1 MDNAD
6 RKYNCKTCDKNYS
19 CYKSLWN
26 HNKKFHNKIV
36 SKTIPNVSIQNKLLC
51 KYCSKKFS
59 STQNKWK
66 HENKVCK
73 KKTDML
79 TLEEMQKKIIELEDK
94 IKITNITN
102 KQYEEIINKLS
113 LPVNNQLINIIEDKN
128 KKIEELQLT
137 NKVVLNKEVKTTETL
152 TLNNI
157 IIISRSEDNYINATQ
172 LCQAGGKRFNH
183 WYSLDTTKQLI
194 NVLKSKTGIPVLD
207 QINDTDTEAVITA
220 SGIYPLI
227 EINKG
232 GNDKHN
238 QDTWI
243 HPDLAIQLAQWISP
257 IFALQVS
264 SWIRTLFINGN
275 VSIDIKLLEDK
286 NKNNEIKIK
295 LLEDMHLKKH
305 KRVNYPNR
313 NIIYMLTTED
323 NKKKRNYV
331 LGKTTN
337 LTQRLSNYNKSNEHE
352 VIYYKECNNEEDMNI
367 IELTI
372 LNKLKKY
379 QEKAN
384 RDRFILPIEND
395 ISLFTNIIDKC
406 IHNFYI

>member
-352 VIYYKECNNEEDMNI
+352 VIYYKECNNEDDMTI
-367 IELTI
+367 IELMV

>member
-1 MDNAD
+1 M
-6 RKYNCKTCDKNYS
+6 RQ
-19 CYKSLWN
+19 YKWS
-26 HNKKFHNKIV
+26 
-36 SKTIPNVSIQNKLLC
+36 
-51 KYCSKKFS
+51 
-59 STQNKWK
+59 
-66 HENKVCK
+66 HEKSCK
-73 KKTDML
+73 KKKET
-79 TLEEMQKKIIELEDK
+79 TKIEELELE
-94 IKITNITN
+94 IKKMKEKLDTT
-102 KQYEEIINKLS
+102 IINNTT
-113 LPVNNQLINIIEDKN
+113 NNNSTINNHLIDIIVDKS
-128 KKIEELQLT
+128 KAIEELQLN
-137 NKVVLNKEVKTTETL
+137 NKIILNKEVKTTETL

-157 IIISRSEDNYINATQ
+157 VIISRSQDNYINATQ

-194 NVLKSKTGIPVLD
+194 NALKSKTGIPVLD

-220 SGIYPLI
+220 SGTYPLI

-264 SWIRTLFINGN
+264 SWIRELFTTGN
-275 VSIDIKLLEDK
+275 VSIDLKVLEDK

-305 KRVNYPNR
+305 KRLNYPKKNV
-313 NIIYMLTTED
+313 IYMLTTED

-331 LGKTTN
+331 IGKTTN
-337 LTQRLSNYNKSNEHE
+337 LTKRLSNYNKSNEHE
-352 VIYYKECNNEEDMNI
+352 VIYYKECNNEDDMTI
-367 IELTI
+367 IELMV

-379 QEKAN
+379 QEKTN

-395 ISLFTNIIDKC
+395 IYLFTDIIDKC
-406 IHNFYI
+406 IYNFYI